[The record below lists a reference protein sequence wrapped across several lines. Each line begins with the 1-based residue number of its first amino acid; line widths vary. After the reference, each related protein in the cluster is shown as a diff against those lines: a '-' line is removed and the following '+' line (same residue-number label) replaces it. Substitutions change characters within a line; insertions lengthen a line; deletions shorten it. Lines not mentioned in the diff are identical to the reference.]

1 MKNEATYNRI
11 FNESYPIE
19 LYLECIRFMKLVEE
33 YLESEAAPE
42 YIHGHSVNVRFHLAM
57 FASALKAKRLTLKP
71 SYIQAHGLGKVEP
84 DFLTECLDK
93 IWKLMNKTKKKWD
106 VDEDRVA
113 KSPEFDELL
122 KELLRETLHPKL
134 L

>member
-1 MKNEATYNRI
+1 M
-11 FNESYPIE
+11 
-19 LYLECIRFMKLVEE
+19 
-33 YLESEAAPE
+33 
-42 YIHGHSVNVRFHLAM
+42 
-57 FASALKAKRLTLKP
+57 
-71 SYIQAHGLGKVEP
+71 
-84 DFLTECLDK
+84 TECLDK

>member
-1 MKNEATYNRI
+1 MKA
-11 FNESYPIE
+11 
-19 LYLECIRFMKLVEE
+19 VEE
-33 YLESEAAPE
+33 YLVSDAAPD

-71 SYIQAHGLGKVEP
+71 NYIQTHGLGMVDS

-93 IWKLMNKTKKKWD
+93 IWKLMNQTKKKLN

-113 KSPEFDELL
+113 KSPDFDELL
-122 KELLRETLHPKL
+122 KNLLRDRIHPKL